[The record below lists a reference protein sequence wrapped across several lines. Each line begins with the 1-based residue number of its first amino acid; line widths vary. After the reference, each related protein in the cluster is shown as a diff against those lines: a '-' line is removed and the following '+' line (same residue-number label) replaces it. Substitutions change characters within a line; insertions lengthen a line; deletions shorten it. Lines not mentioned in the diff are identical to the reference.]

1 MKTYRVNIADK
12 NATKFVEYL
21 KNFKEGEVEIIGEDT
36 SYLANKKELE
46 SEFEE
51 IQNGK
56 AEFDSF
62 EKFVSTIEKVVN
74 NPFIY

>member
-12 NATKFVEYL
+12 NATKLVEYL

-36 SYLANKKELE
+36 RYLANKKELE

-51 IQNGK
+51 MRNGT

-62 EKFVSTIEKVVN
+62 EEFISTIEKVVN
-74 NPFIY
+74 K